1 MQIMRKIKNYFLK
14 FFNKSIFRFLGVGI
28 IGEIFYLLL
37 FALFVSLNFKSTFSV
52 LISGIIC
59 IVLNSYMHAKIS
71 FKVDFNLK
79 FFFQY
84 IFIQLI
90 CIFSTYI
97 LSFLFVWI
105 GMNNLSIAFV
115 TMIIWGTLSFGIMT
129 YLVKFEKIS
138 RYRNY
143 ILLI

>member
-1 MQIMRKIKNYFLK
+1 MRKIKYYFLRY
-14 FFNKSIFRFLGVGI
+14 FNKSLFRFLGVGI
-28 IGEIFYLLL
+28 FGEIFYLLL
-37 FALFVSLNFKSTFSV
+37 FSLFTSLNFKSTFSV
-52 LISGIIC
+52 LLSGIIC
-59 IVLNSYMHAKIS
+59 IVLNSYMHAKFS

-105 GMNNLSIAFV
+105 GMNNLFIAFA
-115 TMIIWGTLSFGIMT
+115 TLIIWGTLSFGIMT
-129 YLVKFEKIS
+129 YLVNFEKSSKLNIFK
-138 RYRNY
+138 
-143 ILLI
+143 LKD